1 MAQRSKNIEVT
12 KFSQLI
18 EYNMRK
24 IFLEKYIQNLVVQRV
39 VLGHFLKN
47 QNWTYLC
54 INSP

>member
-47 QNWTYLC
+47 QN
-54 INSP
+54 